1 MNTDPLAVRDVFAS
15 HYFLLAFL
23 ASLGTIQIAVTI
35 SGARGLW
42 LTPRRTTTR
51 WLGIALVVAG
61 FLIFF
66 AQPLWIDGPWAA
78 GSVEADSVSRV
89 WGQADWADLA
99 GARNVNDIH
108 GGLDGTRQ
116 AIWFPLASVLAFV
129 VSAVVGALN
138 LRVFART
145 RSSDPQPDSP
155 GTSASDEGGITGL
168 ADRSYFSNLPVS
180 LRIFRLEAGDVW
192 RAGFASADRWS
203 VFRLIFG
210 RSPE

>member
-1 MNTDPLAVRDVFAS
+1 MNTDPMVVRDVFAS

-23 ASLGTIQIAVTI
+23 ASLGTMQVAVTI

-42 LTPRRTTTR
+42 LTPYRAMTR
-51 WLGIALVVAG
+51 WLGIALIVTG

-66 AQPLWIDGPWAA
+66 AQPLWIEGPWAA
-78 GSVEADSVSRV
+78 GSVEADSVSRE

-116 AIWFPLASVLAFV
+116 AIWFPLAAVLAFAT
-129 VSAVVGALN
+129 SALAGALN
-138 LRVFART
+138 LRVFKRVEGPAVQPGQDD
-145 RSSDPQPDSP
+145 SDAD
-155 GTSASDEGGITGL
+155 GL
-168 ADRSYFSNLPVS
+168 AGLAGRSYFSNLPVS
-180 LRIFRLEAGDVW
+180 WRKFRSEVAGVW
-192 RAGFASADRWS
+192 RTGLASADRWS
-203 VFRLIFG
+203 VFKVILG

>member
-1 MNTDPLAVRDVFAS
+1 MTTDPMAVRDVFAS

-23 ASLGTIQIAVTI
+23 TSLGTMQVAVTI

-42 LTPRRTTTR
+42 LTPHRTTTR
-51 WLGIALVVAG
+51 WLGIALIVTG
-61 FLIFF
+61 FLVFF
-66 AQPLWIDGPWAA
+66 TQPLWIDGPWAA
-78 GSVEADSVSRV
+78 GSIEADSVSRE

-116 AIWFPLASVLAFV
+116 AIWFPLAAILAFAT
-129 VSAVVGALN
+129 SALIGALN
-138 LRVFART
+138 SWVFKNAEEQAGRHGPDN
-145 RSSDPQPDSP
+145 SDV
-155 GTSASDEGGITGL
+155 GGLAGL

-180 LRIFRLEAGDVW
+180 WRNFRSEVADVW
-192 RAGFASADRWS
+192 RAGLASADRWS
-203 VFRLIFG
+203 VFKMIFG